1 MASLVVETGAGSGVG
16 AAEADDDGRKL
27 GSEPRY
33 DEIQAARLGESSK
46 RLEAREEMRW
56 SSDCARGSGGRSG
69 SSAGEVVR
77 VGTAIPAADGAAL
90 ADGGLACGG
99 EEVGFAGD
107 WLGGSDGDE
116 AVTPSLA
123 GDGMCDC
130 IIAAAGAA
138 DWGIQR

>member
-1 MASLVVETGAGSGVG
+1 MVVETGAGSGVG
-16 AAEADDDGRKL
+16 AAEADDDARKL
-27 GSEPRY
+27 GREPLY

-77 VGTAIPAADGAAL
+77 VGTAAPAPAAAAAAL

-99 EEVGFAGD
+99 DEVGFAGD

-123 GDGMCDC
+123 GDGMCC

-138 DWGIQR
+138 D